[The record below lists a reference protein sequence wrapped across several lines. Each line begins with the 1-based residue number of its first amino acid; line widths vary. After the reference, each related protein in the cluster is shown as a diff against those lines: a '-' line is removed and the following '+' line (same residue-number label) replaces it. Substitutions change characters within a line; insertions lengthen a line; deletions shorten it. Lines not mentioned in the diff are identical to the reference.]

1 MTKIDPAYGNS
12 SGYFKDPSNGEPLS
26 PDTPRVIPCSFDNGK
41 FVWPQVSF
49 ANGEM
54 GKIVYACFTPEEKE
68 LYKAYRG
75 RGTGNARS
83 RQNTSSN
90 RRSNSVD
97 TGSDSTTAS
106 GTSNSVEDNRYTYLP
121 DGKIIDNETGEFVT
135 KPRTTAPVKHSVSS
149 AISAQSLELVRKC
162 DTLLGINNIS
172 GIDYAVLCHS
182 SDVHTLYHIPR
193 QCIPDDEIERLS
205 NYD

>member
-1 MTKIDPAYGNS
+1 MGKIDPAYGNS
-12 SGYFKDPSNGEPLS
+12 SGYFRDPSNGEPLS

-54 GKIVYACFTPEEKE
+54 GKIVYACFTSEEKE

-75 RGTGNARS
+75 RGKSETQKHPIQRIASNTASVGNTTG
-83 RQNTSSN
+83 
-90 RRSNSVD
+90 
-97 TGSDSTTAS
+97 DSTS
-106 GTSNSVEDNRYTYLP
+106 DNIDTRYTTLP
-121 DGKIIDNETGEFVT
+121 DGKIIDNETGEFVV
-135 KPRTTAPVKHSVSS
+135 KPRTTASIGHTIGS
-149 AISAQSLELVRKC
+149 AISAQSASIVARC
-162 DTLLGINNIS
+162 DTLLGINNIA

-193 QCIPDDEIERLS
+193 QCIPDSEIERLS
-205 NYD
+205 NHD